1 MRFASNFLTG
11 VWQLRAVANESVFEN
26 LGGTLIVSNAS
37 WKDTVH
43 KAVKEGTLSFGFS
56 AGGCLFP
63 YYIGVSGAL
72 RDGQILTAN
81 TKVGGSSAGSL
92 LAVCLTSGMRLDD
105 ITEFSLRLMADC
117 RLHGTRG
124 RLGEVLART
133 LHKHLPEDAHT
144 KVQGKAYDQAWRL
157 RSLGLRRITAWDL
170 QHGVGALQQT
180 TCAICLEDWKH
191 AEQIRKVCLIGVS
204 KAFPMLQPML
214 LSEFQ
219 DREDLIA
226 ALLSSCHIPYWLD
239 SSLFTEFRGIGI
251 SPDTF
256 TPWPHSLASM
266 VSWALEPADE
276 ATVVS
281 LIDKGRADAL
291 AWMESMELGSQAE
304 SARTEGGEVGAAKEA
319 ARETPDGTGGR
330 GQGGRQNP
338 TL

>member
-1 MRFASNFLTG
+1 MRRAHTLARNALSSSACRLQFTTS
-11 VWQLRAVANESVFEN
+11 AVANESVFEN

-144 KVQGKAYDQAWRL
+144 KVQGKAY
-157 RSLGLRRITAWDL
+157 
-170 QHGVGALQQT
+170 
-180 TCAICLEDWKH
+180 
-191 AEQIRKVCLIGVS
+191 IGVS

-239 SSLFTEFRGIGI
+239 SSLFTEFRGSYVMDGGMTNFIPIPPGTTGVRVCCFPSRQLSPIYRIGI

-291 AWMESMELGSQAE
+291 AWMESMELGSQAD

-330 GQGGRQNP
+330 GQGGRQGP